1 MIKSVT
7 THPFGALTLFVI
19 ALVGVR
25 AYAADTVKASS
36 RELVEFV
43 QQTRRLGLDPAA
55 IRQNAITSGW
65 AAEEVDETLAR
76 LKAAEIKP
84 AVPEAEAAGTPVA
97 PAPASTADSLPKGR
111 GVPDDY
117 VIGEG
122 DIVQISV
129 WREPEASVPS
139 AVVRPDGRISMPL
152 LKEVQIAGMTPVEAE
167 KVVAR
172 QIASFINVPEVAVV
186 VREIHSKKVYVVGAV
201 KREGPLPYTYRLTV
215 LQALSEAG
223 GVTDYAKRK
232 KIYVLRTE
240 GGAVAAAVRLRRRPE
255 GRAHRAQR
263 PNAARRHAGRA
274 ALGRRFHVQSF
285 SIREAHSPAG
295 AQWPF
300 CWPAA
305 RPTGSY
311 RPRHTASWGSRIFT
325 SAA

>member
-1 MIKSVT
+1 MIKSVI
-7 THPFGALTLFVI
+7 THPFGALTLFAI

-25 AYAADTVKASS
+25 AYAADTAKDSP
-36 RELVEFV
+36 RELLEFV
-43 QQTRRLGLDPAA
+43 QQTRRLGLDAAA

-65 AAEEVDETLAR
+65 SPEVVDDTLAR
-76 LKAAEIKP
+76 LKAAETKP
-84 AVPEAEAAGTPVA
+84 VGPEADAAGTPAVA
-97 PAPASTADSLPKGR
+97 APENTIEAQPKGR

-122 DIVQISV
+122 DVVQISI

-152 LKEVQIAGMTPVEAE
+152 LKEVQLAGLTPVEAE
-167 KVVAR
+167 KLVAR

-240 GGAVAAAVRLRRRPE
+240 GGKQSRLPFDYDAVLRGERI
-255 GRAHRAQR
+255 
-263 PNAARRHAGRA
+263 
-274 ALGRRFHVQSF
+274 ALNVQLLPGDTLVVP
-285 SIREAHSPAG
+285 H
-295 AQWPF
+295 
-300 CWPAA
+300 
-305 RPTGSY
+305 
-311 RPRHTASWGSRIFT
+311 
-325 SAA
+325 